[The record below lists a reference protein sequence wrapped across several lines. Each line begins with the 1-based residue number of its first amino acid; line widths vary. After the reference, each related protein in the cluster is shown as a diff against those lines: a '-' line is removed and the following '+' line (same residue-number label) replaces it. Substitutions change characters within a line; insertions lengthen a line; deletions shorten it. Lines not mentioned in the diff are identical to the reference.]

1 LAGRQYILKNKGWGG
16 HNYAKSGHDISCPYG
31 KSLEL
36 CQDFGREEKRHSGE
50 WRSQEGELF
59 MPELPDITV
68 YIEALEKR
76 ILGARLERVRIVS
89 PFLLRTVE
97 PPVASVEGKKVVELR
112 RVGKRICIGLESG
125 NWLVLHLMIAGRLH
139 WHGDEGGTDEK
150 LGRKNGGKSG
160 RETVKLGGRQHLAAF
175 DFSNG
180 TLAWTEAGSQKR
192 ASLHLAA
199 GEEGL
204 RELDPGGAEVL
215 KCSLAEFAEV
225 LRSEN
230 HTLKRALTDARW
242 FSGIGNAYSDE
253 ILWAAKLSPTTLTQ
267 KMKDEDV
274 ARLFEA
280 TRETLREWVE
290 RLRAETGEKFP
301 EKVTAFRAEM
311 AVHGKYKQA
320 CPRCGSKIQR
330 IKYASNETNYCATCQ
345 TGGKLLADRA
355 FSRLLREDWP
365 RTLEELEMKMG
376 AKKDLPQSRRDTEK

>member
-1 LAGRQYILKNKGWGG
+1 
-16 HNYAKSGHDISCPYG
+16 
-31 KSLEL
+31 
-36 CQDFGREEKRHSGE
+36 
-50 WRSQEGELF
+50 

-76 ILGARLERVRIVS
+76 ILGQRLERVRIAT

-97 PPVASVEGKKVVELR
+97 PPVASAEGKKVVALR
-112 RVGKRICIGLESG
+112 RLGKRICIGVEG
-125 NWLVLHLMIAGRLH
+125 EIWLVLHLMIAGRLH
-139 WHGDEGGTDEK
+139 WFERASGKAVK
-150 LGRKNGGKSG
+150 LSG
-160 RETVKLGGRQHLAAF
+160 RQNLAAF
-175 DFSNG
+175 EFSNG
-180 TLAWTEAGSQKR
+180 TLVWTEAGTQKR

-204 RELDPGGAEVL
+204 RELDPGGVEVL
-215 KCSLAEFAEV
+215 ECGLDEFAAV

-230 HTLKRALTDARW
+230 HTLKRSLTDPRW

-253 ILWAAKLSPTTLTQ
+253 ILWTAKLSPTMLTQ
-267 KMKDEDV
+267 KMSDEQV

-280 TRETLREWVE
+280 TRATLMEWVE
-290 RLRAETGEKFP
+290 RLRTETVEKFP
-301 EKVTAFRAEM
+301 EKVTAFRPEM
-311 AVHGKYKQA
+311 AVHGKYRQP

-365 RTLEELEMKMG
+365 RTLEEMETQMR
-376 AKKDLPQSRRDTEK
+376 QRRKLKGES